1 MGNCL
6 LPQQQ
11 TTNTATATNTADSQ
25 PQQSQ
30 QQEQKENNSPNI
42 NQNSTIIVE
51 KTPENNSQ
59 LSNKCVISNH
69 FYLSLYLLSFFSLFF

>member
-42 NQNSTIIVE
+42 NQNSTIIE

-59 LSNKCVISNH
+59 LSNKCVISIP